1 MKFVAYQVT
10 QLFPKYDIKTQV
22 FAMFKSPQIVKYLV
36 FIESQLFKQL
46 LVG

>member
-22 FAMFKSPQIVKYLV
+22 FAIVKSPQIVKYLV
-36 FIESQLFKQL
+36 FIKSQLFKEL